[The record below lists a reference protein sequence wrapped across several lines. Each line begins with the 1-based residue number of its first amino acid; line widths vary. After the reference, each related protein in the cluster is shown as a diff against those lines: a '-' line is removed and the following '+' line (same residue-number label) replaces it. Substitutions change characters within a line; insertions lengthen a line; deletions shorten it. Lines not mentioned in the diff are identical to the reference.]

1 MYKRRIL
8 SILLIGVMAVS
19 VVGCKDRT
27 TQPKAQE
34 ETTTIDKTT
43 EENSDAPNDSANRI
57 AEGCTYYV
65 AADDILLEA
74 GEIMPDAPQYG
85 DKYETTDYVY
95 EYGNTYSDPDEASI
109 EYQRA
114 EGWNPV
120 VKDRNKTS
128 YEELLSSIAGK
139 AVNSLCM
146 TFYLCKEM
154 TSAPKIP
161 DTVTDM
167 ARAFLL
173 CENLETAPTI
183 PSGVK
188 DMSLTFQHC
197 LSLVAAPEIPEGV
210 VSMCSTFNGCLEL
223 TTVVIVPASV
233 EDMSGAFAFCEKL
246 TGELQINAN
255 PSEYEAC
262 FYSVDFETQN
272 LNLTGSSNMIDALRG
287 TAAY

>member
-1 MYKRRIL
+1 MHKRRIL

-34 ETTTIDKTT
+34 ETTTIDKAT

-95 EYGNTYSDPDEASI
+95 EYGNTYSDPDDASI

-139 AVNSLCM
+139 TVNSLCM
-146 TFYLCKEM
+146 TFYLEDLWHFSNQ
-154 TSAPKIP
+154 TS
-161 DTVTDM
+161 
-167 ARAFLL
+167 
-173 CENLETAPTI
+173 
-183 PSGVK
+183 
-188 DMSLTFQHC
+188 
-197 LSLVAAPEIPEGV
+197 
-210 VSMCSTFNGCLEL
+210 
-223 TTVVIVPASV
+223 
-233 EDMSGAFAFCEKL
+233 
-246 TGELQINAN
+246 
-255 PSEYEAC
+255 
-262 FYSVDFETQN
+262 
-272 LNLTGSSNMIDALRG
+272 
-287 TAAY
+287 